1 MAIKKWVAEHSKQRV
16 ASDTLAQYVGK
27 MRHLLKTSIKRML
40 PQRLERWRALSEHK
54 KILTSSSEVIAAIGK
69 EDEHWR
75 KRIDDVKASPDNA
88 LIPRCADA
96 GQLDGYA
103 ITMHNGVKVCAGGYY
118 GVGILNM
125 LVENKGVHEPQEER
139 VFEDIIRTL
148 PSACCMLELGSYWG
162 FYSLSLLQVRPKA
175 KCFLVEPDPF
185 NMLSGKLNFRLNKRK
200 AVFRESLVGDRPS
213 TNPRTSTVD
222 SLCEEFGIKHLN
234 ILHSDI
240 QGHELSMLKGAHLM
254 LERNAIDFVFIST
267 HSQDLHADCSK
278 ALVDRGYRI
287 LCAADLEETFS
298 YDGLIVAASGR
309 LRHQAEIKISKKL
322 PVNSLPLRP

>member
-1 MAIKKWVAEHSKQRV
+1 MCR
-16 ASDTLAQYVGK
+16 
-27 MRHLLKTSIKRML
+27 LLKSSLRRML
-40 PQRLERWRALSEHK
+40 PQRLERWRALSTHK
-54 KILTSSSEVIAAIGK
+54 KMLTSSLEVRAAIGK

-88 LIPRCADA
+88 WIPRCADA

-125 LVENKGVHEPQEER
+125 LTENKGVHEPQEER

-175 KCFLVEPDPF
+175 KCYLVEPDPF

-240 QGHELSMLKGAHLM
+240 QGHELSMLKGAHSM

-298 YDGLIVAASGR
+298 YDGLIVAASGKM
-309 LRHQAEIKISKKL
+309 HQQPDIKISKRL
-322 PVNSLPLRP
+322 PVSSLPLRP